1 MAGIYI
7 HIPFCKQKCHYCNFF
22 SRVSLETKA
31 GFLEALF
38 DEILRQKDYLGGHPV
53 STIYF
58 GGGTPSLLSEMELGK
73 ILDTLNRYYP
83 VTPDAEITLE
93 ANPDDL
99 NPGLL
104 RAYKNCGVNRFS
116 LGIQS
121 FSDADLSFLG
131 RRHDTSS
138 AIQAIRDILEAGF
151 AYLSIDLIYGI
162 PGMSWQHWE
171 KNLEVFFSFELKH
184 LSAYALTVEPKTTLD
199 LMIRNK
205 KMPAPDEEDTIQ
217 HFQLLMKKMAEKGFE
232 HYEISNFTKE
242 GQYSRHNSNYWKGIP
257 YLGLG
262 PSAHSYN
269 GRSRQ
274 WNVSS
279 LKEYIR
285 NLSDGMWYE
294 EETLTPVQKYNE
306 YIMTSLRTMWGC
318 DSKKIISDFPE
329 LTDRKGLTLT
339 DFFRKQ
345 ARLLIEKEL
354 LFESDGIYYL
364 TETGKFFADGVAADL
379 FFTESR

>member
-22 SRVSLETKA
+22 SRVSLETKT
-31 GFLEALF
+31 GLLEALF
-38 DEILRQKDYLGGHPV
+38 DEILRQKDYLGEHPV

-58 GGGTPSLLSEMELGK
+58 GGGTPSLLSELEIGK
-73 ILDTLNRYYP
+73 ILEALNRYYP
-83 VTPDAEITLE
+83 VSPYAEITLE

-121 FSDADLSFLG
+121 FSDADLLFLG
-131 RRHDTSS
+131 RRHDAST
-138 AIQAIRDILEAGF
+138 AIRAIHDILEAGF

-162 PGMSWQHWE
+162 PGMSLQHWE
-171 KNLEVFFSFELKH
+171 KNLEVFFSFKLHH
-184 LSAYALTVEPKTTLD
+184 LSAYALTLEPKTTLD

-205 KMPAPDEEDTIQ
+205 KMPAPDEEETIR
-217 HFQLLMKKMAEKGFE
+217 HFRLLMKTMAENGFE
-232 HYEISNFTKE
+232 HYEISNFAKE
-242 GQYSRHNSNYWKGIP
+242 GQYSRHNSNYWKGVP

-269 GRSRQ
+269 GGSRR
-274 WNVSS
+274 WNVSA

-285 NLSDGMWYE
+285 KLSVGLWYE

-306 YIMTSLRTMWGC
+306 YVMTSLRTMWGC
-318 DSKKIISDFPE
+318 DSKKIIRDFPG
-329 LTDRKGLTLT
+329 LTDRKGLALA
-339 DFFRKQ
+339 DLFRKQ
-345 ARLLIEKEL
+345 ARLLIEKKL
-354 LFESDGIYYL
+354 LVESSGIYYL

-379 FFTESR
+379 FLTEGR